1 MRRVTR
7 RGVAVILVTLGS
19 AVFAASAQAGSPI
32 ALTLPQGDAF
42 SMLGHSCGGIQEQV
56 YATGFH
62 AGGLP
67 TGDVYM
73 QTRCGGSGRGG
84 GYKTTTYSAWASVV
98 WDWFGNTRSFGKL
111 EGAAEENTSFSET
124 DSHQDRIYNEGTRAY
139 LETGEPP
146 LTAPEPP
153 TEVSASVVAVEVAE
167 EQPPVLKLQVSWSP
181 APQTAGLISSSTVTA
196 TPVGSAAPVLS
207 TTVTGSGATLE
218 PLAHNT
224 TYRVTVT
231 NTDDEGTSQPST
243 AVEVTTP
250 GEDGGGGGGEGGEG
264 GGETESSEICEQ
276 DQGSIKLSPGL
287 SETPHVQ
294 TITVKGELGSC
305 DGPLEIEAA
314 SYVAHLKTIG
324 EVTCSTLTSLSAEP
338 TTEAVSLAVKWQP
351 GGSGTSH
358 GSLLLPITEVFGEG
372 LQGTLAGGPFASG
385 GGLSAASLSES
396 FTGGP
401 TCGMASGK
409 KKAKAV
415 KSGSFSTS
423 AVLLEPTV

>member
-1 MRRVTR
+1 MRSTVW
-7 RGVAVILVTLGS
+7 RGVAVVLVTLG
-19 AVFAASAQAGSPI
+19 AAAFAASAQAGSPI
-32 ALTLPQGDAF
+32 ALVLPQGNAF
-42 SMLGHSCGGIQEQV
+42 SILGHSCGGIQEKV
-56 YATGFH
+56 YATGFK

-98 WDWFGNTRSFGKL
+98 WDWFGNTRRSGKL
-111 EGAAEENTSFSET
+111 EEGAQEDTTFSET
-124 DSHQDRIYNEGTRAY
+124 DSHQDRIYNVGTSAY

-146 LTAPEPP
+146 LVAPEPP
-153 TEVSASVVAVEVAE
+153 TEVTAGVFAVEVVE

-181 APQTAGLISSSTVTA
+181 APETAGQISSSTVTA
-196 TPVGSAAPVLS
+196 TPVGSTAPVLS
-207 TTVTGSGATLE
+207 ATVTGSGATLE

-224 TYRVTVT
+224 TYHVTVT
-231 NTDDEGTSQPST
+231 NTDDEGTSEPSA

-250 GEDGGGGGGEGGEG
+250 GEDGEERGEEG
-264 GGETESSEICEQ
+264 ASVETCEQ
-276 DQGSIKLSPGL
+276 NQGSIKLSPGL

-294 TITVKGELGSC
+294 AITVKGELGSC
-305 DGPLEIEAA
+305 DGPLAIEAA
-314 SYVAHLKTIG
+314 KYVAHLKTIG
-324 EVTCSTLTSLSAEP
+324 EVTCSALAGLSAEP
-338 TTEAVSLAVKWQP
+338 TTEPVSLVVKWQP
-351 GGSGTSH
+351 GESGTSH

-372 LQGTLAGGPFASG
+372 LQGTLNGGPFVSGAS
-385 GGLSAASLSES
+385 LSAAAVSES

-409 KKAKAV
+409 QKAKAV

-423 AVLLEPTV
+423 AVLLEPAA